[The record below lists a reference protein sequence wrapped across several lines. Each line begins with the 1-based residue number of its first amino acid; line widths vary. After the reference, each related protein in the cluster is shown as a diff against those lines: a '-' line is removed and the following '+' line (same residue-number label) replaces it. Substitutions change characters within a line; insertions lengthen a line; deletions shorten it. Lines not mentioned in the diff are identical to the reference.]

1 MATYYNSAF
10 SATDIRQAK
19 LYTKE
24 QVLASRYYSPVGRG
38 FTVYDGTSEKYPF
51 CSTIDIE
58 GLTKV
63 GKYNTQNGETVYIY
77 EGIPIVNALTS
88 SLVETITTALTTSKT
103 YDNSHGLGYLINIRG
118 GAGTFGSSGGSGFP
132 GDYYQGA
139 NNTFGGK
146 GGSGGAG
153 GSNGK
158 TVVLYTDV
166 SDPITAGCGYGGG
179 GGGGG
184 AGGAAGSDSG
194 NDPSPGGPGGIG
206 GVYSRG
212 ETRYLSV
219 FNDSFTIESV
229 YFSTPGKG
237 EDGKPGN
244 GSKPSSLFSGAGGKG
259 GNGTAGSKGFSGSG
273 AVGGVGGSETATYQ
287 GSGGTLLDN
296 SNTSTAGVYI
306 YKYVVTGIQ

>member
-38 FTVYDGTSEKYPF
+38 LTVYDGTSEKYPF

-58 GLTKV
+58 GLKKV
-63 GKYNTQNGETVYIY
+63 GKYYTQNGETVYIY

-88 SLVETITTALTTSKT
+88 SLVETITTALTTPKT

-118 GAGTFGSSGGSGFP
+118 SAGTAGSDGGSGSSG
-132 GDYYQGA
+132 DYYNGH
-139 NNTFGGK
+139 NNTFSGT

-153 GSNGK
+153 GANGVGC
-158 TVVLYTDV
+158 TLYSSLGSV
-166 SDPITAGCGYGGG
+166 SAGYGYGGG

-184 AGGAAGSDSG
+184 AGGAAGSVSDK
-194 NDPSPGGPGGIG
+194 DPPPGGLGGTG
-206 GVYSRG
+206 GSASTG
-212 ETRYLSV
+212 ETRALS
-219 FNDSFTIESV
+219 SYEPFTINEV
-229 YFSTPGKG
+229 RFGNWVAGAERGK
-237 EDGKPGN
+237 DGN

-259 GNGTAGSKGFSGSG
+259 GNGTAGTNGSSGSG
-273 AVGGVGGSETATYQ
+273 ARGGNGGSEPSTFQ
-287 GSGGTLLDN
+287 GSGGTLVN
-296 SNTSTAGVYI
+296 KTNTATQGVYI
-306 YKYVVTGIQ
+306 YKYIVTGIQ

>member
-1 MATYYNSAF
+1 MANYFNSAF

-19 LYTKE
+19 LYTKS
-24 QVLASRYYSPVGRG
+24 QVKASRYYSPVGRG
-38 FTVYDGTSEKYPF
+38 LTVYDGTSEKYPF

-63 GKYNTQNGETVYIY
+63 GEYYTQNGETVYIY
-77 EGIPIVNALTS
+77 EGIPIVNALSS
-88 SLVETITTALTTSKT
+88 SLVETITTALTTPKT

-118 GAGTFGSSGGSGFP
+118 GAGVAGSNGGSGYY
-132 GDYYQGA
+132 GDYYAGA
-139 NNTFGGK
+139 ANTHSGT

-158 TVVLYTDV
+158 TVALYTDV
-166 SDPITAGCGYGGG
+166 SDPVTAGCGYGGG

-184 AGGAAGSDSG
+184 AGGAAGSSSG
-194 NDPSPGGPGGIG
+194 ADPSPGGAGGTG
-206 GVYSRG
+206 GSASKG
-212 ETRYLSV
+212 EIRYFSIYE
-219 FNDSFTIESV
+219 DSFTINSV

-237 EDGKPGN
+237 EDGKSGN

-259 GNGTAGSKGFSGSG
+259 GNGTAGTKGSSGSG
-273 AVGGVGGSETATYQ
+273 ARGGNGGSETTTYQ
-287 GSGGTLLDN
+287 GSGGSLAN
-296 SNTSTAGVYI
+296 STNTSTAGVYI

>member
-1 MATYYNSAF
+1 MATYFNSAF

-19 LYTKE
+19 LYTKA

-38 FTVYDGTSEKYPF
+38 LTVYDGTSEKYPF

-63 GKYNTQNGETVYIY
+63 DEYYTQNGETVYVY
-77 EGIPIVNALTS
+77 EGIPIVDFTAS
-88 SLVETITTALTTSKT
+88 SLVESITTALTSSKT
-103 YDNSHGLGYLINIRG
+103 YDNSHGLGFHIDIRG
-118 GAGTFGSSGGSGFP
+118 GSGTAGVNGGSGSS

-139 NNTFGGK
+139 ANTHSGK

-166 SDPITAGCGYGGG
+166 SNPITAGCGYGGG

-194 NDPSPGGPGGIG
+194 GDPSRGGPGGTG
-206 GVYSRG
+206 GSASNG
-212 ETRYLSV
+212 EVRYLSIYE
-219 FNDSFTIESV
+219 DSFTIESV

-237 EDGKPGN
+237 EDGKSGN
-244 GSKPSSLFSGAGGKG
+244 GSNPSSLFSGAGGKG
-259 GNGTAGSKGFSGSG
+259 GNGTAGTKGSSGSG
-273 AVGGVGGSETATYQ
+273 ARGGNGGSETSTYQ
-287 GSGGTLLDN
+287 GSGGTLDN
-296 SNTSTAGVYI
+296 TISTATPGVYI
-306 YKYVVTGIQ
+306 YKYVVTGIE